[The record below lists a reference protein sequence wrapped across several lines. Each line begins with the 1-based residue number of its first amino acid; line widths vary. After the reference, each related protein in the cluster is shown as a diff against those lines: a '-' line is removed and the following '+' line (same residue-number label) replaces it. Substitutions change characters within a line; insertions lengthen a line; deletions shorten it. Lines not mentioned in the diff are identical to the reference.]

1 MLLLLRG
8 ESFRRGGGRSAAAR
22 SAREP
27 QEDMALQRQVKA
39 WRTVQTNVVRPAGK
53 VGWGSILFAD
63 VLCPAPYK
71 QRLRSALKK
80 ELGVPAN
87 RVRAR
92 EPAALLR
99 TQVVSVVNSLIW
111 CMAEVERMRGS
122 WPRQWGSLMMVRADI
137 EIKIRLAVPPPT
149 NVGSAIIVPFHCS
162 DVPFTNDLGRPTV
175 ADAIHF
181 LPRSRVAEL
190 LARLQSHLGYGSMHS
205 LCEWVHNVHYFVPS
219 RHNANSQ
226 IEWNPIYRFVGR
238 DEGEPSAA
246 HIIGMMRRSP
256 DSIGRPCS

>member
-1 MLLLLRG
+1 MGRRHDVVFFDMERLPTFTWHHMRNVITYHMCARTSRSRSGWLLPTSYFLLH
-8 ESFRRGGGRSAAAR
+8 
-22 SAREP
+22 
-27 QEDMALQRQVKA
+27 Q
-39 WRTVQTNVVRPAGK
+39 
-53 VGWGSILFAD
+53 
-63 VLCPAPYK
+63 
-71 QRLRSALKK
+71 
-80 ELGVPAN
+80 
-87 RVRAR
+87 
-92 EPAALLR
+92 
-99 TQVVSVVNSLIW
+99 
-111 CMAEVERMRGS
+111 
-122 WPRQWGSLMMVRADI
+122 VRADI
-137 EIKIRLAVPPPT
+137 EVKIKLAVPPPT

-190 LARLQSHLGYGSMHS
+190 LQRLQSHLGYSSMHS

-226 IEWNPIYRFVGR
+226 LEWNPIYRFVGR